1 MKKILVIN
9 DYGYNAGGASIVA
22 LQSAIGLKKQ
32 GYEVTFLCG
41 SEPIDKTL
49 VNSGIQIVC
58 LKQANLRDSKNK
70 FLALFQGLWNVKAT
84 KVLNSLIDDSQNIV
98 ALVHSYS
105 KTLSPSVFS
114 VLQKRKIKTILTLHD
129 YFAAC
134 PNGGFQDYQKKTNCN
149 LKPLSCKCFLCNC
162 DSENYIIKL
171 YRCLLKLC

>member
-32 GYEVTFLCG
+32 GYDVTFLCG

-49 VNSGIQIVC
+49 VNSSIQIVC

-70 FLALFQGLWNVKAT
+70 FLALFQGLWNVKAM

-114 VLQKRKIKTILTLHD
+114 VLQ
-129 YFAAC
+129 
-134 PNGGFQDYQKKTNCN
+134 
-149 LKPLSCKCFLCNC
+149 
-162 DSENYIIKL
+162 
-171 YRCLLKLC
+171 